1 MKEINNKQR
10 WPQFRLVKQIIWQ
23 YLDQVQLGK
32 SLPGPWSDLNP
43 WSVMLRPA
51 SAAGFGPAHLWH
63 VDRTMKNVSSS
74 SLGSPLS

>member
-10 WPQFRLVKQIIWQ
+10 WPQFRLVKQIISQ

-43 WSVMLRPA
+43 WSVMLQP
-51 SAAGFGPAHLWH
+51 
-63 VDRTMKNVSSS
+63 
-74 SLGSPLS
+74 